1 MVRKAAL
8 DRTVALPSLAVAV
21 SEQHST
27 LRPGAKDRATLRP
40 GAKDRT
46 KLLFPAIAAV

>member
-27 LRPGAKDRATLRP
+27 LRPAAQDRARE
-40 GAKDRT
+40 